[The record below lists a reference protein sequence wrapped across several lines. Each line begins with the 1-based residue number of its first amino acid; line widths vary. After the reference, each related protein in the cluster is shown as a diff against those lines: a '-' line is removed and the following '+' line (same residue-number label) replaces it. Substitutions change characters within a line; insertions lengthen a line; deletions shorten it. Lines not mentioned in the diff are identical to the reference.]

1 VKLKILH
8 DGDPSSTKVVD
19 AKTGE
24 IIEGIISISII
35 MESFQSLATITFASN
50 IEYDIDNL
58 ESVSEHEDTKG
69 LHGEASSPDN
79 REDIEQAS

>member
-1 VKLKILH
+1 MKLKILH
-8 DGDPSSTKVVD
+8 DGDPANTKVINSE
-19 AKTGE
+19 TGE
-24 IIEGIISISII
+24 VIEGIISVSII
-35 MESFQSLATITFASN
+35 MEPFHSLATITFASN

-58 ESVSEHEDTKG
+58 ESVTQHEDTAG